1 MRYVKWA
8 GAVLAVLVVV
18 VVGAVFFLE
27 SKAEARI
34 ARNWTF
40 DVADVP
46 IPFPLS
52 AEEIARLQPADGAD
66 LDAIA
71 LQRAI
76 QRGGRYVQSRAPCV
90 DCHAEDLGGKIMV
103 ENPAMGRL
111 VAPNITTGGVTRNY
125 TSADWV
131 RIIRHG
137 VKPDNTAALMPAQDF
152 TNLSDE
158 EISDIAAYIESV
170 PPVERQMPPIELGP
184 MLATLI
190 VAGEWPISA
199 ERIDHGA
206 RRPVH
211 PPAMV
216 TSLELGAH
224 LASVCTGCH
233 GQRLTGGPVAGGDPS
248 WPPASNLTPDRS
260 GLAGWNLADFRKA
273 LREGI
278 RPDGKKL
285 DATAMPV
292 AFTSQLDETEIES
305 LYEYLKTVPPAPM
318 GSL

>member
-8 GAVLAVLVVV
+8 GTVLAGLVVV

-34 ARNWTF
+34 ARTWTI
-40 DVADVP
+40 DVADIP
-46 IPFPLS
+46 IPFPLT
-52 AEEIARLQPADGAD
+52 AEEIGRLQPADGAD

-71 LQRAI
+71 MQRAME
-76 QRGGRYVQSRAPCV
+76 RGRRYVQSRAPCV
-90 DCHAEDLGGKIMV
+90 DCHAEDLGGKIIV
-103 ENPAMGRL
+103 ENPALGRL
-111 VAPNITTGGVTRNY
+111 VAPNITAGGVTGNY

-137 VKPDNTAALMPAQDF
+137 VRPDNTAALMPAQDF

-158 EISDIAAYIESV
+158 EISDIVAYIKSV
-170 PPVERQMPPIELGP
+170 PPVARQMPPIVIGP
-184 MLATLI
+184 VLATLI
-190 VAGEWPISA
+190 TANEWPISA
-199 ERIDHGA
+199 ERIDHVA
-206 RRPVH
+206 RRPVY

-233 GQRLTGGPVAGGDPS
+233 GQKLTGGPVAGGDPS
-248 WPPASNLTPDRS
+248 WPPAANLMPDRS
-260 GLAGWNLADFRKA
+260 GLAGWSLADFRKA

-278 RPDGKKL
+278 RPDGRKL
-285 DATAMPV
+285 DAAMPV
-292 AFTSQLDETEIES
+292 SFTSQFEDTEIES
-305 LYEYLKTVPPAPM
+305 LYDYLKTVPPAPTA
-318 GSL
+318 SR